1 MEVHHHAHNADG
13 HRGKKKWTHY
23 LWEFLMLFLA
33 VTLGFFVENQREH
46 YIEHQREKQFI
57 RSLVN
62 DVKADIIHLE
72 TILKNREI
80 KQVSVDSLIT
90 LINLPDREKY
100 GDGIYINAIHVS
112 RGVGI
117 RLTPHDGT
125 LLQLKNSGGMRLI
138 RKRYVVDSI
147 TSYDVNVRNLIRLG
161 DVEDR
166 IFYEYR
172 DLAPFIFNGLV
183 FDKMMDE
190 NNVSTR
196 TTYNPALLNF
206 DQSRLDHLNYILYSI
221 KVLNKGNR
229 RDAKRLLQQANRLL
243 KLLENEYH
251 L

>member
-1 MEVHHHAHNADG
+1 
-13 HRGKKKWTHY
+13 
-23 LWEFLMLFLA
+23 
-33 VTLGFFVENQREH
+33 
-46 YIEHQREKQFI
+46 
-57 RSLVN
+57 
-62 DVKADIIHLE
+62 
-72 TILKNREI
+72 
-80 KQVSVDSLIT
+80 
-90 LINLPDREKY
+90 
-100 GDGIYINAIHVS
+100 
-112 RGVGI
+112 
-117 RLTPHDGT
+117 
-125 LLQLKNSGGMRLI
+125 MRLI

-183 FDKMMDE
+183 FDKMMDD